1 MLTSL
6 WNTSKQT
13 LDIANQSDAPST
25 KRARKHGQ
33 TTRRFRLHKPRS
45 TPAAS
50 STQQT
55 SLSDPI
61 VIDANDSADSAGT
74 DDTDTLFPLQ
84 VSSRPVPKT
93 SRFQVPNPDL
103 LRKALTMQKD
113 LDSQAVQP
121 RMSYFTP

>member
-1 MLTSL
+1 MLSL

-25 KRARKHGQ
+25 KRARTHGQ
-33 TTRRFRLHKPRS
+33 TTRRHHKPRS

-61 VIDANDSADSAGT
+61 VVDANDSADSAGT

-84 VSSRPVPKT
+84 VSSHPIPKT

-103 LRKALTMQKD
+103 LRKALVMQKD

-121 RMSYFTP
+121 RMLYFTSKS